1 MRKIIF
7 KTIACLFLFAF
18 VSFFILV
25 GYLLSRGAEPVI
37 LMYHSVGEAGL
48 KKNTILN
55 ISIETFERQMEFLYR
70 HHYRVVSLL
79 DLAESLEKNKKMPSK
94 TVVLTFDD
102 GYENNYTHVLPI
114 LKKYHFSATV
124 FVIVNYLGK
133 EKVLCDHFFKFM
145 TLAMLQEMSNSG
157 LVTIGSHTKNHFY
170 LPKIKDD
177 QFLWEE
183 IRGSKEVLEKI
194 LHKPVEAFCYPIGGS
209 TPRTEDVVRKAGYRV
224 AVAISSSK
232 GKGANNIYALSRI
245 KMTKE
250 TANPIVLFLK
260 LSGYYSR
267 LRALEER

>member
-1 MRKIIF
+1 MGKFEGEYRSCYKNGR
-7 KTIACLFLFAF
+7 LRERGAF
-18 VSFFILV
+18 RNDQRDGEYEAYDRDGRLREKALYRNGKLV
-25 GYLLSRGAEPVI
+25 G
-37 LMYHSVGEAGL
+37 
-48 KKNTILN
+48 
-55 ISIETFERQMEFLYR
+55 
-70 HHYRVVSLL
+70 
-79 DLAESLEKNKKMPSK
+79 
-94 TVVLTFDD
+94 
-102 GYENNYTHVLPI
+102 
-114 LKKYHFSATV
+114 
-124 FVIVNYLGK
+124 
-133 EKVLCDHFFKFM
+133 KFM